1 MSVVVVVILVL
12 LCLVVA
18 GGELFLAFDRKRTG
32 PGTEVAELRRRL
44 AGTRDELAKL
54 RASHHKRI
62 TELADAQARQA
73 ELAASADSR
82 VHSLIAQINDRM
94 VPEIND
100 RLRREKET
108 AELLGAE
115 VAALRAHLVGRL
127 DQAVAASLGADPV
140 DTVAGAL
147 AADGAG
153 PRGDLARAYE
163 KFAERFRLRTELTV
177 PDDSAPSGGGEAWL
191 VRYYLSGRSPRALE
205 RDFFDL
211 LRALRTGCD
220 DAAVSG
226 LLHALRE
233 AGTGGAQLGPLIVVR
248 TPEALACGVLTL
260 AELRRPGH
268 APLADPLDT
277 ATRLR
282 RLPEG
287 RFLDATD
294 LSAGGRSR

>member
-1 MSVVVVVILVL
+1 MSVIVVVILVL

-44 AGTRDELAKL
+44 TGTRDELAEL
-54 RASHHKRI
+54 RASHDKRI
-62 TELADAQARQA
+62 TELADAQSRQA

-100 RLRREKET
+100 RLRHEKET

-147 AADGAG
+147 AADGAE
-153 PRGDLARAYE
+153 PRGDLARAYARV
-163 KFAERFRLRTELTV
+163 AERFRLRIELTA
-177 PDDSAPSGGGEAWL
+177 PDDTGDGEAWR

-211 LRALRTGCD
+211 LRALRAGCD
-220 DAAVSG
+220 DDAVPG
-226 LLHALRE
+226 LLRALRE

-248 TPEALACGVLTL
+248 TPEALLCGVLTL

-268 APLADPLDT
+268 APLADPADT
-277 ATRLR
+277 AALLR
-282 RLPEG
+282 RLPAG

-294 LSAGGRSR
+294 LSA